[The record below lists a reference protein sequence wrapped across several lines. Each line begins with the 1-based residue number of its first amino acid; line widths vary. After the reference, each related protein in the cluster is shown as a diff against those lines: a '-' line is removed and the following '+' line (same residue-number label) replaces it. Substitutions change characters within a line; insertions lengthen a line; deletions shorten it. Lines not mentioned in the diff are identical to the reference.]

1 MASVHKKTRGGYE
14 VRFFVGD
21 DRRSFYPGSSCTRK
35 QATSIGVK
43 LDKLAFAVSQSESPS
58 LDVAEWLVTLS
69 KRQHDRLASWGLVQR
84 RAEPSDAILLA
95 DWLDLYIERG
105 NRKEATKKQLRF
117 AKSNMTTFFDGDKPI
132 SEITSADAEDYRIW
146 LETKARVVG
155 EDKKPR
161 GLAKNTVR
169 RRMGR
174 AREFFN
180 LAVRRGIIAKNP
192 FADEAVSVSGNPER
206 QFFVPSDWVEKCIKV
221 ANCEDWRIMLAFAR
235 YAGMRSHETRL
246 QRWED
251 IDIPNRSMIVRS
263 TKTPPERVCPIFP
276 ELLPHL
282 IRAKEMAPGGA
293 ELVVSRY
300 TPDQNIGETIKK
312 IIKRA
317 GLTVWPRPIQNLRA
331 TRETE
336 LIAEYPIKD
345 VASWLGNSAPI
356 AMKHYAMTMKSSFE
370 RAIQSGAGGVQKMSP
385 HNSPHAT
392 ATTSAQQQS
401 GDSDDHPE
409 ANKTVVLSAIDCHDE
424 SLPMPRAGLE
434 PA

>member
-1 MASVHKKTRGGYE
+1 
-14 VRFFVGD
+14 
-21 DRRSFYPGSSCTRK
+21 
-35 QATSIGVK
+35 
-43 LDKLAFAVSQSESPS
+43 
-58 LDVAEWLVTLS
+58 
-69 KRQHDRLASWGLVQR
+69 
-84 RAEPSDAILLA
+84 
-95 DWLDLYIERG
+95 
-105 NRKEATKKQLRF
+105 
-117 AKSNMTTFFDGDKPI
+117 MTTFFNEDTPI
-132 SEITSADAEDYRIW
+132 IEITSVDAEEDRIW

-155 EDKKPR
+155 NDEKPQ

-180 LAVRRGIIAKNP
+180 LAVRRGIIEKNP
-192 FADEAVSVSGNPER
+192 FADEAVSVSGNPDR
-206 QFFVPSDWVEKCIKV
+206 QFFVPSEWIEKRIKA

-235 YAGMRSHETRL
+235 CAGMRSHETRL

-251 IDIPNRSMIVRS
+251 IDIPNRKMIVRS

-282 IRAKEMAPGGA
+282 IRAKEMAPAGA

-312 IIKRA
+312 IVKRA
-317 GLTVWPRPIQNLRA
+317 GLTVWPKPIQNLRA

-336 LIAEYPIKD
+336 LMAEYPIKD

-356 AMKHYAMTMKSSFE
+356 AMKHYAMTMKSSFD
-370 RAIQSGAGGVQKMSP
+370 RAIQSGARGVQKMSP
-385 HNSPHAT
+385 HNSPHAS
-392 ATTSAQQQS
+392 APASAQQQS
-401 GDSDDHPE
+401 GDDDDPQE
-409 ANKTVVLSAIDCHDE
+409 AQETVVSSAIDCYGD
-424 SLPMPRAGLE
+424 SIPIPRAGLE